1 MCVLEDSYKDVK
13 LNYTVCV
20 LFTEDSKKAV
30 SEQNFHTVSLG
41 WDIWEF
47 FVIVL
52 QLSHRLLIISQ

>member
-20 LFTEDSKKAV
+20 VFTEDSKKAV

-41 WDIWEF
+41 WDIDGN
-47 FVIVL
+47 
-52 QLSHRLLIISQ
+52 Q